1 MARKKQTYIYVK
13 GSFTHRRTEADYM
26 SVLLDAVP
34 LEDWREVVRGTL
46 AAAKAG
52 DATARSWLAQYLV
65 GKPGLT
71 APAPLTVVVQ
81 RLSGRDPLTERLA
94 KPCVDRVKYP
104 SLNANEG
111 VEDAMR
117 ELVAGELRAL
127 EARNLNTIETR
138 ANPDRAGL
146 PADSATS

>member
-1 MARKKQTYIYVK
+1 MARKKQTYVK
-13 GSFTHRRTEADYM
+13 GPFTHRRTETDYM

-34 LEDWREVVRGTL
+34 LKDWREVVRATL
-46 AAAKAG
+46 AAAKAD

-71 APAPLTVVVQ
+71 APAPLTVFVQ
-81 RLSGRDPLTERLA
+81 QLSGRDPLTERLA
-94 KPCVDRVKYP
+94 KPYVDRVKYP

-111 VEDAMR
+111 VEDSMR
-117 ELVAGELRAL
+117 ELIAGELRAL
-127 EARNLNTIETR
+127 EARNLNMIETS
-138 ANPDRAGL
+138 ANQDGAGL